1 MLSQNN
7 DTFYQMAPVRDEAET
22 GVQGLFGKVTM
33 EKREK
38 RPEKR
43 ICLNLNLKPQ
53 FKYSL
58 TFVPADVILGEISAS
73 CREGGEEEEQSE
85 ERAEEELGE
94 HVMNRWG
101 QTKYEHKD
109 NPENF
114 KNQQAL
120 EAS

>member
-1 MLSQNN
+1 
-7 DTFYQMAPVRDEAET
+7 MAPVRDEAET

-73 CREGGEEEEQSE
+73 CREGGEEEE
-85 ERAEEELGE
+85 
-94 HVMNRWG
+94 
-101 QTKYEHKD
+101 
-109 NPENF
+109 
-114 KNQQAL
+114 
-120 EAS
+120 

>member
-1 MLSQNN
+1 
-7 DTFYQMAPVRDEAET
+7 
-22 GVQGLFGKVTM
+22 M

-43 ICLNLNLKPQ
+43 ICLHLNLKPQ

-73 CREGGEEEEQSE
+73 CREGGEEEQSK
-85 ERAEEELGE
+85 ERAEEGLGE

-101 QTKYEHKD
+101 QTKYEYKD

>member
-1 MLSQNN
+1 
-7 DTFYQMAPVRDEAET
+7 
-22 GVQGLFGKVTM
+22 M

-43 ICLNLNLKPQ
+43 ICLHLNLKPQ

-58 TFVPADVILGEISAS
+58 TFVPADVHLCEIPPS
-73 CREGGEEEEQSE
+73 CREGEKEEQSG

-94 HVMNRWG
+94 HVVNRWG
-101 QTKYEHKD
+101 QTKYEYKD
-109 NPENF
+109 KP
-114 KNQQAL
+114 KNSKNRQAL